1 MWISRC
7 ILQQLI
13 EVWQVCI
20 MYYLVVLR
28 GKPGEGWLSCG
39 MNRSKEI
46 DAVDVLTDADL
57 FDF

>member
-1 MWISRC
+1 
-7 ILQQLI
+7 
-13 EVWQVCI
+13 